1 MLFFTADGGANAWYN
16 EQLDEDQQWLADK
29 QKKRIEKANQQQI
42 DDDQQPTKKKK
53 TTLVKFNNEIQT
65 KFIENNKMSD
75 EEEEEEE
82 EETPVMK
89 EDIYGRTIDAKGNV
103 VKNDSSKNENMS
115 SGKYIPPA
123 LRQKLNSS
131 DEESSLSE
139 LKRRLHGQLNRLSEK
154 NLSSILNEIEN
165 IYRLNSRALVNSSLY
180 ELYKESLLSTTSL
193 TNESLLAEHSL
204 LISLLHANIGL
215 EIGSFLFEYFIQIFL
230 EHFHDDISTKIND
243 NLILF
248 LSYCYAF
255 HITNSKIILDFANY
269 LLTNEQLNEKRLEL
283 ILLLLRTVG
292 FILRKDNPLELK
304 TFLQQL
310 KTISSSSVTIS
321 TSSKRM
327 EFMIMTIQ
335 SLKNNDIRKLP
346 GEFDHERIER
356 LRKIYK
362 NLVKDKS
369 AQLNNQINVGLQDF
383 LNAKEQGRWWIVGSA
398 WQQQQQR
405 RESTNGKSKEN
416 SSKQQFNQKI
426 LKLAKKQ
433 HMNTDLRK
441 NIFAIL
447 LTSEVR
453 LCVLNSVI

>member
-1 MLFFTADGGANAWYN
+1 
-16 EQLDEDQQWLADK
+16 
-29 QKKRIEKANQQQI
+29 
-42 DDDQQPTKKKK
+42 
-53 TTLVKFNNEIQT
+53 
-65 KFIENNKMSD
+65 
-75 EEEEEEE
+75 
-82 EETPVMK
+82 
-89 EDIYGRTIDAKGNV
+89 
-103 VKNDSSKNENMS
+103 
-115 SGKYIPPA
+115 
-123 LRQKLNSS
+123 
-131 DEESSLSE
+131 
-139 LKRRLHGQLNRLSEK
+139 
-154 NLSSILNEIEN
+154 
-165 IYRLNSRALVNSSLY
+165 
-180 ELYKESLLSTTSL
+180 
-193 TNESLLAEHSL
+193 
-204 LISLLHANIGL
+204 
-215 EIGSFLFEYFIQIFL
+215 
-230 EHFHDDISTKIND
+230 
-243 NLILF
+243 
-248 LSYCYAF
+248 
-255 HITNSKIILDFANY
+255 
-269 LLTNEQLNEKRLEL
+269 
-283 ILLLLRTVG
+283 
-292 FILRKDNPLELK
+292 
-304 TFLQQL
+304 
-310 KTISSSSVTIS
+310 
-321 TSSKRM
+321 
-327 EFMIMTIQ
+327 MIMTIQ